1 MSGERSRLL
10 GRWGEAQA
18 AEYLRKRGYRPV
30 AAGWSC
36 RYGEIDLIVQG
47 KGFLCF
53 VEVKLRQ
60 SRAFGSGAE
69 YVDGRKQQRLRSA
82 ALLYLQSHPTRLQP
96 RFDVVDILAPEGIS
110 TRDPEI
116 LHLKNAF

>member
-1 MSGERSRLL
+1 MSGGRSRLL

-18 AEYLRKRGYRPV
+18 AEYLRRRGYRLV

-47 KGFLCF
+47 KGALCF

-60 SRAFGSGAE
+60 SRDFGTGAE

-82 ALLYLQSHPTRLQP
+82 AMLYLQSHPTCLQP
-96 RFDVVDILAPEGIS
+96 RFDVVDILASEGIS

-116 LHLKNAF
+116 THLKNAF